1 MELCGICAG
10 VEAVMKSGVAGSLM
24 FLMLGAQA
32 QQRAEPANSVP
43 NNSTEVAQQQAI
55 PDAPKPQS
63 TLPDLGNV
71 TPGKGS
77 TGTPVLTTPTTGNS
91 GSSDDQSAPPSAS
104 TRQNPSANAE
114 KDDQPAADVPAPGQG
129 PHDIATLSV
138 TVNFVEVPFTVKD
151 SKGRLVPGLTP
162 RDVRVYENG
171 QRYYPRIFTV
181 DPWPLSVAML
191 IDQTM
196 TTDEMTTVNNALG
209 AVTGAFAPYDAIA
222 VFTYNNGPKMV
233 TDFTGAQSARLTAA
247 LEKAKG
253 PGRPP
258 LMAGSLDG
266 PMAHTTNINGQEV
279 DPNTQA
285 NRGHLPG
292 MELNPPK
299 DFHTL
304 NDAILEAAKSLT
316 KVPPGRRRI
325 IYVISDGKEYGS
337 TAKFKDVVKYLQTNN
352 IQVYGT
358 LVGDSAMWGIG
369 FLDRIHLPLTMRD
382 NILPAYAAETAGNFS
397 ADFRQ
402 KQIESSFAKIAEE
415 ARVQY
420 TLGYYTKEPFIDGK
434 YRKLDVYV
442 MRPNLQ
448 VFAKKGYWPG
458 ATEMRPKTVS
468 VQ

>member
-1 MELCGICAG
+1 
-10 VEAVMKSGVAGSLM
+10 MKSAVVGPLV

-32 QQRAEPANSVP
+32 QQRPEAANSAT
-43 NNSTEVAQQQAI
+43 NNSAELAQQQAI
-55 PDAPKPQS
+55 PDAPKPQ
-63 TLPDLGNV
+63 TALPDLGSV

-77 TGTPVLTTPTTGNS
+77 TSNPVLTTPTTGNS
-91 GSSDDQSAPPSAS
+91 GSGEDQAAPPGTSLPLGPPRDPGS
-104 TRQNPSANAE
+104 AE
-114 KDDQPAADVPAPGQG
+114 KDDQPPPDVPPPGQG
-129 PHDIATLSV
+129 AHDVATLSV

-151 SKGRLVPGLTP
+151 SKGRLVPGLTY

-171 QRYYPRIFTV
+171 QRYYPKIFTV
-181 DPWPLSVAML
+181 DPWPLSVAMV

-196 TTDEMTTVNNALG
+196 TTDEMITVNNSLG
-209 AVTGAFAPYDAIA
+209 AVQGAFAPYDQIA

-233 TDFTGAQSARLTAA
+233 TDLTGAQSARLTAA
-247 LEKAKG
+247 IERAKG
-253 PGRPP
+253 PGRQP
-258 LMAGSLDG
+258 LMAGDLDG

-304 NDAILEAAKSLT
+304 NDAILEAAKALT

-337 TAKFKDVVKYLQTNN
+337 KAKFKDVVKYLQTNN

-448 VFAKKGYWPG
+448 VFAKRGYWPG
-458 ATEMRPKTVS
+458 AAEIRPKTVS
-468 VQ
+468 TPAQ